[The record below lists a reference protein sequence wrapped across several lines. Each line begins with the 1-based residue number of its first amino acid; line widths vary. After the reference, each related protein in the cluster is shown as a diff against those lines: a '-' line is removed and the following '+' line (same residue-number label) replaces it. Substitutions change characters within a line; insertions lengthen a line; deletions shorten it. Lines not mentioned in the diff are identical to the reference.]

1 MLALMLS
8 RRTIPHPPRVR
19 RSGPCTCLSLEC
31 ADFSGWRSTSSV
43 CESSTSSVCY
53 LKLGAAQCSGNCA
66 DVAADDDDADVVLRA
81 GVGSSSIFRIPCPK
95 CDHGSFSPLAITD
108 RSIAH
113 PSLLLRSGIALACA
127 PPLAISDRPH
137 HYDFIIYRSTFHH
150 HLRIPDPPPN
160 SALGGPNTIKNN
172 KMKTISNGVVIPRGV
187 NGCRRCRR
195 ARMLWYEWFAGG
207 PTVVRDCARILG

>member
-31 ADFSGWRSTSSV
+31 ADIWQWRATSSV
-43 CESSTSSVCY
+43 CESAGAKRY
-53 LKLGAAQCSGNCA
+53 LKPGSAQFSGHCA
-66 DVAADDDDADVVLRA
+66 DVADDDDDDADVVLRA
-81 GVGSSSIFRIPCPK
+81 GVKSSSIFRIPCPK

-137 HYDFIIYRSTFHH
+137 HMISSFSAAHFHH
-150 HLRIPDPPPN
+150 HRVSGRL
-160 SALGGPNTIKNN
+160 L
-172 KMKTISNGVVIPRGV
+172 IPRSSSQ
-187 NGCRRCRR
+187 
-195 ARMLWYEWFAGG
+195 
-207 PTVVRDCARILG
+207 

>member
-1 MLALMLS
+1 MALLRWVRRPPTVMLMLALMLS

-43 CESSTSSVCY
+43 CESAGAVCYLKLGPWRSTSSVCESSTSSVCY
-53 LKLGAAQCSGNCA
+53 LKLGSAQCSGNCA

-137 HYDFIIYRSTFHH
+137 HSSSVMVKINYRSTFQHPSGFGKLVDSPH
-150 HLRIPDPPPN
+150 WLINP
-160 SALGGPNTIKNN
+160 
-172 KMKTISNGVVIPRGV
+172 
-187 NGCRRCRR
+187 
-195 ARMLWYEWFAGG
+195 
-207 PTVVRDCARILG
+207 

>member
-1 MLALMLS
+1 MSSEGMALLRWVRRPPRVMLMLALMLS
-8 RRTIPHPPRVR
+8 RRTIPPPPRVR

-43 CESSTSSVCY
+43 CESAGAVCYLKLGPWRSTSSVCESSTSSVCY
-53 LKLGAAQCSGNCA
+53 LKLGSAQCSGNCA

-137 HYDFIIYRSTFHH
+137 HYGFIIYRSTFHH
-150 HLRIPDPPPN
+150 HLVSGRLLIP
-160 SALGGPNTIKNN
+160 
-172 KMKTISNGVVIPRGV
+172 
-187 NGCRRCRR
+187 
-195 ARMLWYEWFAGG
+195 
-207 PTVVRDCARILG
+207 

>member
-8 RRTIPHPPRVR
+8 RRTIPHLPRVR

-31 ADFSGWRSTSSV
+31 ADLSEWRATSSV
-43 CESSTSSVCY
+43 CERAGAKRY
-53 LKLGAAQCSGNCA
+53 LMLGSAQFGGHCA

-137 HYDFIIYRSTFHH
+137 HSS
-150 HLRIPDPPPN
+150 
-160 SALGGPNTIKNN
+160 SARPITAAHF
-172 KMKTISNGVVIPRGV
+172 S
-187 NGCRRCRR
+187 
-195 ARMLWYEWFAGG
+195 
-207 PTVVRDCARILG
+207 ILVSGRLLIHRPINP

>member
-53 LKLGAAQCSGNCA
+53 LKLGSAQCSGNCA

-127 PPLAISDRPH
+127 PPLAISDRP
-137 HYDFIIYRSTFHH
+137 SPLWFHH
-150 HLRIPDPPPN
+150 LPQHISSSPGFGKIADSLTLLPIAPLEVPTP
-160 SALGGPNTIKNN
+160 SKTIK
-172 KMKTISNGVVIPRGV
+172 
-187 NGCRRCRR
+187 
-195 ARMLWYEWFAGG
+195 
-207 PTVVRDCARILG
+207 

>member
-1 MLALMLS
+1 MALLRWVRRPPRVMLMLALMLS

-53 LKLGAAQCSGNCA
+53 LKLGSAQCSGNCA

-137 HYDFIIYRSTFHH
+137 HSSSVMVKINYRSTFQHPGFGK
-150 HLRIPDPPPN
+150 IADSPP
-160 SALGGPNTIKNN
+160 
-172 KMKTISNGVVIPRGV
+172 
-187 NGCRRCRR
+187 
-195 ARMLWYEWFAGG
+195 Y
-207 PTVVRDCARILG
+207 

>member
-8 RRTIPHPPRVR
+8 RRAIPHPPRLS
-19 RSGPCTCLSLEC
+19 RSGPCT
-31 ADFSGWRSTSSV
+31 GWRSTIVPSGADCS
-43 CESSTSSVCY
+43 EWRPTSSVCKSAGAKMY
-53 LKLGAAQCSGNCA
+53 MKLSSAQFSCNCA

-113 PSLLLRSGIALACA
+113 PSLLLRPGIALACA

-137 HYDFIIYRSTFHH
+137 HYGFIIYRSTFHH
-150 HLRIPDPPPN
+150 HLVSGRLLIP
-160 SALGGPNTIKNN
+160 
-172 KMKTISNGVVIPRGV
+172 
-187 NGCRRCRR
+187 
-195 ARMLWYEWFAGG
+195 
-207 PTVVRDCARILG
+207 

>member
-1 MLALMLS
+1 MSSDSDGHPPLTSSSSEGDADVGVDVVEADDTSSSSSAPIWPLHLS
-8 RRTIPHPPRVR
+8 QPRVR
-19 RSGPCTCLSLEC
+19 R
-31 ADFSGWRSTSSV
+31 FSGWRSTSSV
-43 CESSTSSVCY
+43 CESSTSSVCF
-53 LKLGAAQCSGNCA
+53 LKLGSAQCSGNCA

-137 HYDFIIYRSTFHH
+137 HYGFIIYRSTFHH
-150 HLRIPDPPPN
+150 HLVSGRSLIP
-160 SALGGPNTIKNN
+160 
-172 KMKTISNGVVIPRGV
+172 
-187 NGCRRCRR
+187 
-195 ARMLWYEWFAGG
+195 
-207 PTVVRDCARILG
+207 

>member
-1 MLALMLS
+1 MALMLS

-31 ADFSGWRSTSSV
+31 ADFSGWRATSSVCESAGAVCYLKLGPWRSTSSV

-53 LKLGAAQCSGNCA
+53 LKLGSAQCSGNCA

-137 HYDFIIYRSTFHH
+137 HYGFIIYRSNFIITSGF
-150 HLRIPDPPPN
+150 LTLLPIAP
-160 SALGGPNTIKNN
+160 LE
-172 KMKTISNGVVIPRGV
+172 V
-187 NGCRRCRR
+187 
-195 ARMLWYEWFAGG
+195 
-207 PTVVRDCARILG
+207 PTPSTTRK